1 MKAQAFIASSRRGP
15 HWGRFGGCA
24 ARAKVRAELHRGRSS
39 VRCRV
44 CEASHC
50 LPLSAMVCFCFRR
63 VPVPRARHDTSHV
76 QNLARVRVTAHFSC
90 RVIAASCTCST
101 RSCAL
106 AGARSPRHVC
116 SIAHRHDVQFQQM
129 PRLALSRRRAL
140 GDDGPRA
147 VISSA
152 TQRSRAHSP
161 VDRRDRVIVA
171 RHTLRGENC
180 ARAAFA
186 PVHHDSYNL
195 ARSRQQGSG
204 ARSATSDARG
214 DIHCDVPFNSAGY
227 RRAIVAAGFAAS
239 AVRRFP
245 PKLRDRNR
253 DRSLLRR

>member
-1 MKAQAFIASSRRGP
+1 MGGL

-152 TQRSRAHSP
+152 TQRPRAHSP